1 MSTNR
6 TSRLFDRFGQGTLLV
21 LVGFALVLAALLG
34 LDRQIIQPA
43 FRELASA
50 QALEDSDRALADL
63 HHELSALAEVAN
75 DWAYWDD
82 AYAFAHNRNQA
93 FVRSNYSDASTLSAV
108 SGIDLLAYYD
118 QNGRRLL
125 EGVYHPVLG
134 RSVSLQL
141 LLGETPPIL
150 TLTAPVMQ
158 QAIGM
163 EGWLATEHGLLLL
176 VVRPILTSSQQGPAR
191 GIMLIGRFFKE
202 TDLAELAKRTKVAVN
217 LLPRSM
223 LAPAEQALF
232 DQLSSPSMQG
242 RKVLEGGFVYQ
253 LLVDMGSKPLLLLRT
268 AARTEIAMLGRRT
281 GRILS
286 VLLGAVSLVL
296 LISLAAYR
304 HHVRASKSA
313 LEESESRYRQLF
325 ESESDA
331 IFLVENQTGR
341 ILEANQAAALLYGY
355 NRNEL
360 LTMRSADLWA
370 EPEDA
375 PQGSSDAPPADDQM
389 IDVPLAFHRKKDGVV
404 FPVEITGRFF
414 IHKEQ
419 AVHLAAVRDITTRKH
434 MEDQLRFTQF
444 AVDCSADAAFW
455 VSPEGRFLSVN
466 REGCRSL
473 GYAKE
478 ELLGMTIADV
488 DAEFPLAT
496 WPQYWRELKA
506 EGSKLRE
513 GVHKTKDGRTF
524 PVEIR
529 ANFVNFNG
537 QEFNFAIVRDISKR
551 KQMEQERLQME
562 ALKGQLEKEKSLGV
576 MAGAVAH
583 HFNNQLMIVEGFIQM
598 AMEDQDDAEN
608 HQGDLT
614 LALKAARKASQ
625 LSKLMLTYLGQ
636 PTAGRRPMD
645 LADVCRQSLPMLEA
659 LLPSGVEL
667 RVDLPSSGPIVLLS
681 VEHIQQILTNLTT
694 NSIEA
699 VAEDSG
705 WIGLRVA
712 TVASGDIPQLHR
724 FPVDWQPLDQTYAC
738 LNVTDNG
745 DGIAPENIEKLF
757 DPFFTNKFTGR
768 GLGLPVVLG
777 LTKALDGAITV
788 ASKPGQGSVLQVF
801 LPIAEGFCAP
811 QSGGGSEA

>member
-1 MSTNR
+1 LSTNR
-6 TSRLFDRFGQGTLLV
+6 TSRLFDRFGQGILLV
-21 LVGFALVLAALLG
+21 LVGFALVLVVLLG

-43 FRELASA
+43 FRELAST

-176 VVRPILTSSQQGPAR
+176 VARPILTSSQQGPAR

-253 LLVDMGSKPLLLLRT
+253 LLVDMGKEPLLLLRT

-296 LISLAAYR
+296 LIGLAAYR

-313 LEESESRYRQLF
+313 LEESESRYRLLF

-331 IFLVENQTGR
+331 IFLVENQSGR

-370 EPEDA
+370 APEDA
-375 PQGSSDAPPADDQM
+375 PQGSSAAPLADDQI
-389 IDVPLAFHRKKDGVV
+389 IDVPLAFHRKKDGAV

-419 AVHLAAVRDITTRKH
+419 SVHLAAVRDVTTRKH
-434 MEDQLRFTQF
+434 MEAQLRFTQF
-444 AVDCSADAAFW
+444 AVDSSADAAFW

-488 DAEFPLAT
+488 DPEFPFET
-496 WPQYWRELKA
+496 WPQYWRELQA

-513 GVHKTKDGRTF
+513 SVHKTKDGRTF

-537 QEFNFAIVRDISKR
+537 QKFNFAIVRDISKR

-583 HFNNQLMIVEGFIQM
+583 HFNNQLMIVEGFVQM

-608 HQGDLT
+608 HRGDLA
-614 LALKAARKASQ
+614 LALKAASKASQ

-645 LADVCRQSLPMLEA
+645 LAEVCRQSLPILEA

-667 RVDLPSSGPIVLLS
+667 RTDLPVSGPIVLLS

-705 WIGLRVA
+705 WIALRVA
-712 TVASGDIPQLHR
+712 TVASGDIPLMHR